1 MRLAALGLAAL
12 VLYAYWPVG
21 GFSFLGYDDPIRVT
35 ENPWVRQGLGAASA
49 TWAFTTLTD
58 GHWHPLTWLSHMLD
72 VTLFG
77 LDAGW
82 HHRTNVLLHVASS
95 LLLFAA
101 LTRMTRAPGRSL
113 LVAALFALH
122 PLHVESVAWVS
133 ERKDMLSG
141 LFWMLGLYAYALY
154 AERPS
159 RMRFAA
165 VALAF
170 ACGLASKAMVVTFPL
185 VLLLLD
191 VWPLAR
197 LRSESARRLALEKLP
212 LLAGSALFALVT
224 FLAQQRAGAV
234 ATTGVLPLDARV
246 AQALI
251 SSVAYLGKSVWPR
264 SLACFYP
271 YPDAISL
278 VKAAGAASLLLA
290 LTALALRYVRTRPYL
305 AVGWFWYLV
314 TLLPVVGLVQVGM
327 QAMADRYTYLPL
339 VGIFIAA
346 VFGAYDLLAART
358 LGRRLLAPL
367 AAAVV
372 AACVLL
378 TRIQVGYW
386 QNDIVLNEHA
396 LAVTQGN
403 FVAHNNLALAFV
415 SQQRYAEAQAHLEE
429 ALRIRPG
436 YPDARNN
443 LAGVL
448 IQQGRLHEAADE
460 LRTAVVNSPTYAPA
474 HRNLA
479 ALLQQ
484 MGRPD
489 EAAAHLREAERLEA
503 GAAPPPYR

>member
-1 MRLAALGLAAL
+1 

-82 HHRTNVLLHVASS
+82 HHRTNVLLHAASS
-95 LLLFAA
+95 LVLFAA
-101 LTRMTRAPGRSL
+101 LARMTRAPGRSL

-133 ERKDMLSG
+133 ERKDTLSG

-197 LRSESARRLALEKLP
+197 WQREGARRVLIEKVP
-212 LLAGSALFALVT
+212 LVAVSALFGVMTLV
-224 FLAQQRAGAV
+224 AQQRAGAV
-234 ATTGVLPLDARV
+234 ATTGALSLDVRV
-246 AQALI
+246 AQSLI
-251 SSVAYLGKSVWPR
+251 SAVAYLGKGVWPR
-264 SLACFYP
+264 SLAFFYP
-271 YPDAISL
+271 YPDAIPL

-290 LTALALRYVRTRPYL
+290 LTAFALRFARTRPYL
-305 AVGWFWYLV
+305 AVGWLWYLV

-346 VFGAYDLLAART
+346 VFGAYDLLAARP

-372 AACVLL
+372 VACVLL

-386 QNDIVLNEHA
+386 QNDVVLNEHA
-396 LAVTQGN
+396 LAVTRGN
-403 FVAHNNLALAFV
+403 FVAHNNLALSFV
-415 SQQRYAEAQAHLEE
+415 GQHRYAEAQAHLEE
-429 ALRIRPG
+429 ALRIKPG

-448 IQQGRLHEAADE
+448 IEQGRLLEAADV
-460 LRTAVVNSPTYAPA
+460 LRAAVVQTPTYAPA

-479 ALLQQ
+479 ALLEH
-484 MGRPD
+484 MGRRD
-489 EAAAHLREAERLEA
+489 EAAAYLREAERLEA
-503 GAAPPPYR
+503 GGGPAPAP